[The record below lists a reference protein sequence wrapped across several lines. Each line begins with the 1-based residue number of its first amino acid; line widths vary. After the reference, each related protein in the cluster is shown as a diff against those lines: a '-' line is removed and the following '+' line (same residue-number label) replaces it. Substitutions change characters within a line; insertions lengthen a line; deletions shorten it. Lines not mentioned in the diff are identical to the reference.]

1 VQYGK
6 ALKKLMAVDK
16 HFADIMEDQFDFHSY
31 CLRKMTLRAYLR
43 MLRCVTVTA
52 TASHACLRCRLG
64 RCVLACSLEDGL
76 YGHEYFVSAAYG
88 LVTAY
93 LAIFDKPKQ
102 SAAAAQAEAE
112 AALSDS
118 ERKKLENKRKKAALK
133 VARLGPPAL
142 APRPLRCLRLRL
154 HARAKLSLAASAGR
168 RSAESDG
175 GSWRMRRWAASPAS
189 PASRELPMA
198 RQSG

>member
-1 VQYGK
+1 
-6 ALKKLMAVDK
+6 M
-16 HFADIMEDQFDFHSY
+16 
-31 CLRKMTLRAYLR
+31 
-43 MLRCVTVTA
+43 
-52 TASHACLRCRLG
+52 
-64 RCVLACSLEDGL
+64 LACSLEDGL

-133 VARLGPPAL
+133 VAHPPAL
-142 APRPLRCLRLRL
+142 APRPLRCLRLASMLVPNLASPPRQGTAAPNRMAAAGGCAAGQPSQPL
-154 HARAKLSLAASAGR
+154 ESCHWHGSPAELRRVAMGGIVQAEAEEKPRKEEERKKQALPSSVDPGVETSMCNLSLQLEKTGF
-168 RSAESDG
+168 G
-175 GSWRMRRWAASPAS
+175 
-189 PASRELPMA
+189 
-198 RQSG
+198 

>member
-1 VQYGK
+1 LAPAVEELATSRLAGRTIRVGVQYGK

-64 RCVLACSLEDGL
+64 RCVRACSLEDGL

-118 ERKKLENKRKKAALK
+118 ERKKLESKRKKAALK
-133 VARLGPPAL
+133 VAHPPARLGPS
-142 APRPLRCLRLRL
+142 APRTLPPPRL
-154 HARAKLSLAASAGR
+154 HARA
-168 RSAESDG
+168 
-175 GSWRMRRWAASPAS
+175 
-189 PASRELPMA
+189 
-198 RQSG
+198 QT

>member
-1 VQYGK
+1 MRTIARHTPHTHTPHTHKHALAPAVELATSRTAGRTIRVGVQYGK

-133 VARLGPPAL
+133 VARPPWPLGPY
-142 APRPLRCLRLRL
+142 
-154 HARAKLSLAASAGR
+154 AASA
-168 RSAESDG
+168 
-175 GSWRMRRWAASPAS
+175 SPPCS
-189 PASRELPMA
+189 C
-198 RQSG
+198 QT

>member
-1 VQYGK
+1 MP
-6 ALKKLMAVDK
+6 AL
-16 HFADIMEDQFDFHSY
+16 
-31 CLRKMTLRAYLR
+31 R
-43 MLRCVTVTA
+43 
-52 TASHACLRCRLG
+52 

-88 LVTAY
+88 LVKAY

-133 VARLGPPAL
+133 VAHPAL
-142 APRPLRCLRLRL
+142 APSAPTLPPPRL
-154 HARAKLSLAASAGR
+154 HARATLSVAASAGH
-168 RSAESDG
+168 RSAESHG
-175 GSWRMRRWAASPAS
+175 GSRRMRRCGQPSQPSRGAAAAVRLRVALRWA
-189 PASRELPMA
+189 
-198 RQSG
+198 